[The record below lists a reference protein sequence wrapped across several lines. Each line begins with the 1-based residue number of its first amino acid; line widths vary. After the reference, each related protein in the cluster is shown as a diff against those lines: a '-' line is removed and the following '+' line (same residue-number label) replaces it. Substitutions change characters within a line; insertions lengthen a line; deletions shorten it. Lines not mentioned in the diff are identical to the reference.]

1 MRALLGGVRLV
12 TKRAGLPDLSVVF
25 PQQGA

>member
-12 TKRAGLPDLSVVF
+12 TKRAGLPDSSVVF
-25 PQQGA
+25 ARQGA